1 MAADWF
7 YKLNDDELGPVSS
20 SDLVRLAAEGVI
32 VPTTEVRKADGPWI
46 VASKVPGLSDRVKE
60 RRGDA
65 SRPTT
70 GPPPIPRVDA
80 SSVGDRPGFEG
91 RATPSN
97 LNVFEVLDSAEDECF
112 RVEILAY
119 PKLGGSKDAQAASQ
133 VYFANQAGMKLK
145 QVRIT
150 LKGGEAVTEAGA
162 LHFMLGSLR
171 MESKVGGVSG
181 LGRAVMNRFLTKE
194 AAFLPRYQGTG
205 QIYLEPSFSHF
216 FIYRL
221 TGEEVIA
228 DKGLFYCCD
237 GSLDV
242 GAAVQ
247 KSISSALFGGE
258 GWFQTRIRGRGLCVL
273 EAPVPADEIVRVDL
287 KNETLQVDGNFAL
300 MRTGDIDFTVER
312 STKSLLGTFT
322 SGELLLQTFRGVGS
336 VWLAPT
342 QDVYEKIRDGGF
354 SALAL
359 ASRGSSTSTESR

>member
-7 YKLNDDELGPVSS
+7 YKLNGVERGPVSS
-20 SDLVRLAAEGVI
+20 KDLVELAVAGKITPDTAVRKGDEPWVAAE
-32 VPTTEVRKADGPWI
+32 T
-46 VASKVPGLSDRVKE
+46 VPGLADRVG
-60 RRGDA
+60 RRRAEPPLPAAVEPRGRDFAPAPASASASAADA
-65 SRPTT
+65 
-70 GPPPIPRVDA
+70 
-80 SSVGDRPGFEG
+80 
-91 RATPSN
+91 
-97 LNVFEVLDSAEDECF
+97 FEVLDSAEDDGF

-119 PKLGGSKDAQAASQ
+119 PRLGGSKDAHAAQQ
-133 VYFANQAGMKLK
+133 VYFATRAGMKLK

-150 LKGGEAVTEAGA
+150 LKDGQALSEAGA
-162 LHFMLGSLR
+162 LHFMLGALR
-171 MESKVGGVSG
+171 VESKVGGVGG

-194 AAFLPRYQGTG
+194 AAFLPRYHGTG

-216 FIYRL
+216 FIHRL
-221 TGEEVIA
+221 NGEEVIA

-237 GSLDV
+237 GALEV

-273 EAPVPADEIVRVDL
+273 ESPVPADEIIRVDL

-300 MRTGDIDFTVER
+300 MRTGRIDFSVER
-312 STKSLLGTFT
+312 STKSLLGVFT

-342 QDVYEKIRDGGF
+342 QDVYEKLRDGGH

-359 ASRGSSTSTESR
+359 ASRGSSTTTESR